1 VSKNR
6 KDKLTP
12 KQERKYYVYHL
23 IDPRDNFIFYVGK
36 GSGNRIKQHISDAKA
51 GKVQNAE
58 KHRRIEDIH
67 KAGLNVVELIVAD
80 NLTEDHAFII
90 ERGMIQDMKHNGIT
104 NIANGFMTNA
114 EKCPEQAKALIKM
127 TKPFDVWVKTIGDYR
142 RKAVIAV
149 SGSLEAFYKDRMDFL
164 NMVVGMGKCQQEN

>member
-1 VSKNR
+1 
-6 KDKLTP
+6 
-12 KQERKYYVYHL
+12 
-23 IDPRDNFIFYVGK
+23 
-36 GSGNRIKQHISDAKA
+36 
-51 GKVQNAE
+51 
-58 KHRRIEDIH
+58 
-67 KAGLNVVELIVAD
+67 
-80 NLTEDHAFII
+80 
-90 ERGMIQDMKHNGIT
+90 MIQDMKHNGIT